1 MKSHIRILW
10 AAVVSVPSISI
21 TLFMVLFLAQPH
33 LASSAPLNPASYSSS
48 TTNHTDN
55 PKPQIWIFIVALIG
69 IAVVGY
75 IIYQLYQMAQKIPP
89 PDPPPQ
95 SPTNSPPVVINPSGS
110 PGPAGATIT
119 ASFAPSNP
127 VNLDTNHP
135 VTGVMGWYDI
145 RYLNYKDTWA
155 ASPSLFSAYWSTG
168 MTLST
173 NLMNWE
179 DSHYR
184 IDAFI
189 SDTGTFFAY
198 FHYDTNYYN
207 CYFTESTRARA
218 YFDMTDQPQRPA
230 QFFRLD
236 PR

>member
-1 MKSHIRILW
+1 MKTNVRLLW
-10 AAVVSVPSISI
+10 AV
-21 TLFMVLFLAQPH
+21 TLFMVTFLASPRI
-33 LASSAPLNPASYSSS
+33 LRSDPSNPTSYNQA
-48 TTNHTDN
+48 TIHADTPTKPE
-55 PKPQIWIFIVALIG
+55 PKIWIFIVALIG

-75 IIYQLYQMAQKIPP
+75 IIYQLYQMAQKIQP

-110 PGPAGATIT
+110 PGPAGATIS
-119 ASFAPSNP
+119 SFAPTNP

-155 ASPSLFSAYWSTG
+155 ASPSPFSAYWSTG

-173 NLMNWE
+173 NLTNWE

-207 CYFTESTRARA
+207 CYFMESAKARA
-218 YFDMTDQPQRPA
+218 YFDMTDQPQMPA
-230 QFFRLD
+230 QFFRLA